1 LTGDSAGTNLGQG
14 NTAFAETQSRKG
26 PEIMLQITRQTEYAI
41 RGLQDLTRRSGDAP
55 VQLKVI
61 AGSCEVS
68 EAFLAKI
75 FQMLA
80 QAGVVKS
87 HRGVKGG
94 FSLARPADE
103 ITLREVVEVCEGGIV
118 LNHCLRKVNPCE
130 RADDCNVAGVWREAQ
145 SALTGA
151 LDRTS
156 LADIT

>member
-1 LTGDSAGTNLGQG
+1 
-14 NTAFAETQSRKG
+14 
-26 PEIMLQITRQTEYAI
+26 MLQITRQTEYAI
-41 RGLQDLTRRSGDAP
+41 RGLQDLTRRTGDAP

-80 QAGVVKS
+80 QAGIVKS

-94 FSLARPADE
+94 FSLGRPADE

-130 RADDCNVAGVWREAQ
+130 RKDTCNVSEVWAKAQ
-145 SALTGA
+145 DALVGA
-151 LDRTS
+151 LGGTT
-156 LADIT
+156 LADIA

>member
-1 LTGDSAGTNLGQG
+1 
-14 NTAFAETQSRKG
+14 
-26 PEIMLQITRQTEYAI
+26 MLQITRQTEYAI
-41 RGLQDLTRRSGDAP
+41 RGLQELGRRNADAP

-80 QAGVVKS
+80 QSGVVKS

-94 FSLARPADE
+94 FSLGRPAAE
-103 ITLREVVEVCEGGIV
+103 ITLREIVEICEGGIA
-118 LNHCLRKVNPCE
+118 LNHCLRKVDPCQD
-130 RADDCNVAGVWREAQ
+130 ADTCAVANVWREAQ

-151 LDRTS
+151 LDKTS
-156 LADIT
+156 LADVL